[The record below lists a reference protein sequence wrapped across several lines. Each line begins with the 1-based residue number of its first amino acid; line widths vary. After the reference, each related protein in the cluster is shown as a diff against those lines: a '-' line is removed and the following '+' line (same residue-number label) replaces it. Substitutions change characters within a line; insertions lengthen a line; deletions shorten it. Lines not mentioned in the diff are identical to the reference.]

1 MRQSLNDL
9 VGLQSC
15 EKWKKVDVEKCNK
28 NIELA
33 KTVVKVNLD
42 VRVQRAI
49 TKLLLDLSRCLRLF
63 LLGLRVD
70 HARDSVVI
78 FFKRLIME
86 NRANIR

>member
-1 MRQSLNDL
+1 MNDL

-15 EKWKKVDVEKCNK
+15 ENGRKAMWKSVIKILNWKKT
-28 NIELA
+28 A
-33 KTVVKVNLD
+33 VKVYLK
-42 VRVQRAI
+42 VRVQRAE
-49 TKLLLDLSRCLRLF
+49 TKLFLDLSRRLRLF
-63 LLGLRVD
+63 FLGLRVD

>member
-1 MRQSLNDL
+1 MNDL
-9 VGLQSC
+9 VSLQSC
-15 EKWKKVDVEKCNK
+15 EKWKKGDVEKCNTILNRQK
-28 NIELA
+28 IVL
-33 KTVVKVNLD
+33 KVHLK

-49 TKLLLDLSRCLRLF
+49 TKLFPDLSRCLRLF